1 MGKLY
6 SRRRKIL
13 GDEGCQRKEQTVQSF
28 RYSVY
33 YEKAMV
39 ERLRRVYH
47 VEWFEESGQ
56 SFPVR
61 VFLLKDQ
68 VTAALDTTGESL
80 HKRGYRKLTAKA
92 PIAENLGAALIML
105 TPWKG
110 DRILVDPFAEAVR
123 SPLRRR

>member
-1 MGKLY
+1 M
-6 SRRRKIL
+6 
-13 GDEGCQRKEQTVQSF
+13 
-28 RYSVY
+28 
-33 YEKAMV
+33 
-39 ERLRRVYH
+39 
-47 VEWFEESGQ
+47 EWFEESGQ